1 MEPRSHA
8 GIRKNGIKWLSDT
21 LPHILTL
28 VLGTVV
34 MGLCRW
40 WLAPIYLLISFLGL
54 LWFLTHIC
62 PYCGAYGSPSCPS
75 GYGLLSVRL
84 VSRKKGSFRKA
95 FLRNIWS
102 VALEWFIPLITG
114 IVFLV
119 ISFDLVLLVLLGL
132 FVLVSFVVL
141 PLTMRKK
148 GCANCP
154 QRKNC
159 PWKGN

>member
-40 WLAPIYLLISFLGL
+40 WLAPIHLLISFLGL

-62 PYCGAYGSPSCPS
+62 PYCGAHGTKACPS
-75 GYGLLSVRL
+75 GYGILSAKLIR
-84 VSRKKGSFRKA
+84 RKEGDFRKA

-102 VALEWFIPLITG
+102 VAVEWFLPLVTG
-114 IVFLV
+114 VVFLF
-119 ISFDLVLLVLLGL
+119 ISFDPFLLAALVL
-132 FVLVSFVVL
+132 FVLISFIML
-141 PLTMRKK
+141 PLASRNK
-148 GCANCP
+148 GCSNCP